1 MIVERLQ
8 LANFRIY
15 ESVDVALDEG
25 VTAIIGDNGQGKTS
39 LAEAIAY
46 LTTLKSF
53 RGVPADAL
61 IRNGCDS
68 AIIRAE
74 IRHADG
80 REVLIEAEISRVG
93 RNRTLVNKQR
103 LQRSRDLLGVLR
115 ATVFSPDDLDI
126 VKGAPALRRDFLDDA
141 AVAVDPT
148 VAETVAEVDRI
159 LRQRNTLLRQAG
171 GRVTSEVASSLD
183 VRDARFAE
191 HAAALGEARAR
202 TVALLAPLISAAYED
217 LARQPT
223 RVDVQY
229 EPEWRKSGLLA
240 QLHAAR
246 NDDVRRGTTTIGP
259 HRDELELS
267 INGVSARTHSS
278 QGEQRTLALAMR
290 LAVHREVH
298 RAMGTPPVLVLDD
311 VLSELDP
318 TRAAALLEHVP
329 EGQVLITSAGR
340 LPDDAQPRRTLRI
353 KAGQVVVGS

>member
-1 MIVERLQ
+1 MIVERLH
-8 LANFRIY
+8 LVNFRIY

-46 LTTLKSF
+46 LSTLKSF

-74 IRHADG
+74 VRHADG

-126 VKGAPALRRDFLDDA
+126 VKGAPSLRRDFLDDA
-141 AVAVDPT
+141 AVAIDPT
-148 VAETVAEVDRI
+148 VAETVAEVDRV
-159 LRQRNTLLRQAG
+159 LRQRNTLLRQSG
-171 GRVTSEVASSLD
+171 GRLTNDVAASLD
-183 VRDARFAE
+183 VWDDRFAE
-191 HAAALGEARAR
+191 HATLLGEARAR
-202 TVALLAPLISAAYED
+202 TVALLAPLVTDAYED

-223 RVDVQY
+223 RVGVQY
-229 EPEWRKSGLLA
+229 EPEWRKSGLLS
-240 QLHAAR
+240 QLSAAR
-246 NDDVRRGTTTIGP
+246 NDDIRRSTTTIGP
-259 HRDELELS
+259 HRDDVELS
-267 INGVSARTHSS
+267 INGVPARTHSS

-298 RAMGTPPVLVLDD
+298 RVVGTPPVLVLDD

-318 TRAAALLEHVP
+318 TRASALLEHVP

-340 LPDDAQPRRTLRI
+340 LPDEAHPRRTLRI
-353 KAGQVVVGS
+353 KAGQVVEGS

>member
-1 MIVERLQ
+1 VIVERLH
-8 LANFRIY
+8 LVDFRIY
-15 ESVDVALDEG
+15 ESVDVVLDEG

-46 LTTLKSF
+46 LSTLKSF

-61 IRNGCDS
+61 IRNGCD
-68 AIIRAE
+68 AAVIRAQV
-74 IRHADG
+74 RHADG

-126 VKGAPALRRDFLDDA
+126 VKGSPSLRRDFLDDA
-141 AVAVDPT
+141 AVAIDPT
-148 VAETVAEVDRI
+148 VAETVAEVDRV
-159 LRQRNTLLRQAG
+159 LRQRNTLLRQSG
-171 GRVTSEVASSLD
+171 GRLTSDVTASLD
-183 VRDARFAE
+183 VWDERFAE
-191 HAAALGEARAR
+191 HATLLGEARAR
-202 TVALLAPLISAAYED
+202 TVALLAPLVTNAYED

-223 RVDVQY
+223 RVEVHY
-229 EPEWRKSGLLA
+229 EPEWRKSGLLT
-240 QLHAAR
+240 QLSEAR
-246 NDDVRRGTTTIGP
+246 IDDIRRGTSTVGP
-259 HRDELELS
+259 HRDDVELS
-267 INGVSARTHSS
+267 INGVPARTHSS

-298 RAMGTPPVLVLDD
+298 RVMGTPPVLVLDD

-318 TRAAALLEHVP
+318 TRASALLEHVP

-340 LPDDAQPRRTLRI
+340 LPDDAHPRRIMRI
-353 KAGQVVVGS
+353 KAGQVVEGA

>member
-15 ESVDVALDEG
+15 ESVDVVLDEG

-46 LTTLKSF
+46 LSTLKSF

-126 VKGAPALRRDFLDDA
+126 VKGAPSLRRDFLDDA
-141 AVAVDPT
+141 AVAVDP
-148 VAETVAEVDRI
+148 VVGETVAEVDRV
-159 LRQRNTLLRQAG
+159 LRQRNTLLRQSG
-171 GRVTSEVASSLD
+171 GRLTSEVASSLD
-183 VRDARFAE
+183 VWDERFAE
-191 HAAALGEARAR
+191 HAALLGEARAR
-202 TVALLAPLISAAYED
+202 MVALLAPLITDAYED
-217 LARQPT
+217 LARRPT

-229 EPEWRKSGLLA
+229 EPEWRKSALLA

-246 NDDVRRGTTTIGP
+246 HDDVRRGTTTIGP
-259 HRDELELS
+259 HRDDVELS

-298 RAMGTPPVLVLDD
+298 RVMGTPPVLVLDD

-353 KAGQVVVGS
+353 KAGHVVEGS

>member
-1 MIVERLQ
+1 VIVERLQ

-46 LTTLKSF
+46 LSTLKSF

-148 VAETVAEVDRI
+148 VAETVAEVDRV

-183 VRDARFAE
+183 VWDERFAE
-191 HAAALGEARAR
+191 HAVALGEARAR

-259 HRDELELS
+259 HRDDVELS

-298 RAMGTPPVLVLDD
+298 RTMGTPPVLVLDD

-353 KAGQVVVGS
+353 KAGQVVEGS

>member
-1 MIVERLQ
+1 MIVERLN
-8 LANFRIY
+8 LVDFRIY

-46 LTTLKSF
+46 LSTLKSF

-74 IRHADG
+74 VRHADG

-126 VKGAPALRRDFLDDA
+126 VKGSPSLRRDFLDDA
-141 AVAVDPT
+141 AVAIDPV
-148 VAETVAEVDRI
+148 VAESVAEVDRV
-159 LRQRNTLLRQAG
+159 LRQRNTLLRQAS
-171 GRVTSEVASSLD
+171 GRLTNEVSSSLD
-183 VRDARFAE
+183 VWDERFAE
-191 HAAALGEARAR
+191 HAALLGEARAR
-202 TVALLAPLISAAYED
+202 TVALLAPLITDAYED

-229 EPEWRKSGLLA
+229 GPEWRKSGLLA

-246 NDDVRRGTTTIGP
+246 NDDVRRATTTIGP
-259 HRDELELS
+259 HRDDVELS
-267 INGVSARTHSS
+267 INGVPARTHSS

-298 RAMGTPPVLVLDD
+298 RVIGTPPVLVLDD

-329 EGQVLITSAGR
+329 DGQVLITSAGR

-353 KAGQVVVGS
+353 KAGRVVEGS

>member
-1 MIVERLQ
+1 VIVERLH

-15 ESVDVALDEG
+15 EQAEIVLEEG

-46 LTTLKSF
+46 LSTLKSF

-61 IRNGCDS
+61 IRNGCES
-68 AIIRAE
+68 ATIRAE
-74 IRHADG
+74 VRHVDG

-126 VKGAPALRRDFLDDA
+126 VKGAPALRRDFIDDA
-141 AVAVDPT
+141 VVGLEPMM
-148 VAETVAEVDRI
+148 AETVAEVERV

-171 GRVTSEVASSLD
+171 GRLTGDVAASLD
-183 VRDARFAE
+183 VWDERFAE
-191 HAAALGEARAR
+191 HATLLGEARSR
-202 TVALLAPLISAAYED
+202 TVALLMPSIVRAYED
-217 LARQPT
+217 LARRPSSIGVEYQ
-223 RVDVQY
+223 
-229 EPEWRKSGLLA
+229 PEWRRSGLLP
-240 QLHAAR
+240 QLLASR
-246 NDDVRRGTTTIGP
+246 QDDLRRGTTTIGP
-259 HRDELELS
+259 HRDDMDLS
-267 INGVSARTHSS
+267 INGVSARTQSS

-298 RAMGTPPVLVLDD
+298 QVIGTPPVLVLDD

-318 TRAAALLEHVP
+318 TRASALLEHVP
-329 EGQVLITSAGR
+329 EGQVLITSAGH
-340 LPDDAQPRRTLRI
+340 LPEAARPRRTLRI
-353 KAGQVVVGS
+353 MGGQVLEGP